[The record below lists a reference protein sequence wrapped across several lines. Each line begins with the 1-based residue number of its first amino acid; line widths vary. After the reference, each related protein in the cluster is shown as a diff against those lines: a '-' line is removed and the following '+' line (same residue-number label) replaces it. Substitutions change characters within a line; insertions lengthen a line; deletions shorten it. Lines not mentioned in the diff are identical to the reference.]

1 MEIRVLYNQTF
12 KDQKDNDLK
21 IQLQNI
27 SLLCICL
34 QTYPS
39 LKYVLQYL
47 YKISHSIDPRD
58 LSIIMITKGYSRI
71 AGEEQVLPPG

>member
-21 IQLQNI
+21 IGLQNI
-27 SLLCICL
+27 SLLCIWL

-39 LKYVLQYL
+39 LKYVLQY
-47 YKISHSIDPRD
+47 
-58 LSIIMITKGYSRI
+58 
-71 AGEEQVLPPG
+71 QC